1 MKIAFDVHARQ
12 PNVQLVK
19 HDAVRQVHG
28 TKEFRLGEFKEAN
41 VGAVKNNARRVN
53 VAPAHALLN
62 RIFFVF
68 RQSWNSPA
76 YLSSEAVQS
85 TTFRLRRRSE
95 EQAEACTLT
104 TFRFAGLDDLFA
116 PLPR

>member
-19 HDAVRQVHG
+19 HDAVGQVHR

-53 VAPAHALLN
+53 VAPAHSLFN
-62 RIFFVF
+62 RICLMVSQVKKCETECQGARFDK
-68 RQSWNSPA
+68 
-76 YLSSEAVQS
+76 LKEALIKC
-85 TTFRLRRRSE
+85 LRRLASE
-95 EQAEACTLT
+95 
-104 TFRFAGLDDLFA
+104 
-116 PLPR
+116 